1 MNAESKERCKE
12 IMRSFSLNPEHPLQE
27 EEERG
32 GRAGGGGGGEGGGN
46 ELKVRVAEPD

>member
-1 MNAESKERCKE
+1 
-12 IMRSFSLNPEHPLQE
+12 MRSFSLNPEHPLLE

-32 GRAGGGGGGEGGGN
+32 GGAGGGGGEGGGN

>member
-1 MNAESKERCKE
+1 MNAESKERRKE
-12 IMRSFSLNPEHPLQE
+12 IMRSFSLNPEHPLLE

-32 GRAGGGGGGEGGGN
+32 GGAGGGGGEGGGN